1 MKKIKSLLI
10 LSAVLVLLLMVYLVV
25 SPMWSEDNN
34 GDTTTAQPE
43 HTVAV
48 IDHNTLKGFELTKND
63 ESSSET
69 LTFTLKEDLT
79 GWIWSENSDIPLD
92 NDVFASVVTALTDA
106 TSAYKLENVASDDLA
121 TYGLDAPAYTLKLS
135 FDGGSEKIYYV
146 GSLNSFNSLYY
157 FSEAGAKDTVYMV
170 DASVPEALELDIY
183 DFVLEEVPPVI
194 TEAKI
199 VSVECLRDGLFDDVR
214 FTYYPAGNG
223 ADYTDKYNWYYVLN
237 DQPMHSSTIS
247 PNRPLNSSVADSLT
261 HLITDLSFAECV
273 GFDCKD
279 ATYGFSDSR
288 RIEIVY
294 NVENEDN
301 GILTEMTYVVYF
313 GTQTEGGG
321 IYAHTDNSKLVYLIS
336 DADEWLGII
345 NGEHKDFAASELWL
359 ANYELIDSLTF
370 KTGENE
376 LAVDVINTDGE
387 ITYSSEGKDSKK
399 LEELLEALEAVN
411 AVSHV
416 SVLDK
421 DTALEKKVFFTLE
434 IKFANADKVNETMT
448 VESYTE
454 NYCRVTFMNDSGRLI
469 TTEEAEKLASLIAD
483 ITVEKD

>member
-48 IDHNTLKGFELTKND
+48 VDHNTLVGFELTKAD
-63 ESSSET
+63 DGSSET
-69 LTFTLKEDLT
+69 LVFSIKEDLT
-79 GWIWSENSDIPLD
+79 GWVWSENAEVPLD
-92 NDVFASVVTALTDA
+92 NEVFASVVTALTDA

-121 TYGLDAPAYTLKLS
+121 TYGLDAPAYTLKLT
-135 FDGGSEKIYYV
+135 FEDGSEQTYYV
-146 GSLNSFNSLYY
+146 GNLNSFNSLYY
-157 FSEAGAKDTVYMV
+157 FSEAGSPKTVYMV
-170 DASVPEALELDIY
+170 DSSVPDALELDIY
-183 DFVLEEVPPVI
+183 DFVLEETPPVI

-199 VSVECLRDGLFDDVR
+199 LSLEYLVNDGTLKEFV
-214 FTYYPAGNG
+214 YYPSGNDK
-223 ADYTDKYNWYYVLN
+223 DYTDKYDWYYALS
-237 DQPMHSSTIS
+237 DIAMSSVPS
-247 PNRPLNSSVADSLT
+247 AMPLNGDIADSLT
-261 HLITDLSFAECV
+261 YLITSLSFDECV
-273 GFDCKD
+273 GFDCND
-279 ATYGFSDSR
+279 EAYGFFDSQK
-288 RIEIVY
+288 ITVKY

-301 GILTEMTYVVYF
+301 GVLTDNEYVIYI
-313 GTQTEGGG
+313 GSQTEDGD
-321 IYAHTDNSKLVYLIS
+321 IYAHTADSKLVYLIS

-434 IKFANADKVNETMT
+434 IKFANADKVNEIMT

-454 NYCRVTFMNDSGRLI
+454 NYCRVTFMDDSGRLI